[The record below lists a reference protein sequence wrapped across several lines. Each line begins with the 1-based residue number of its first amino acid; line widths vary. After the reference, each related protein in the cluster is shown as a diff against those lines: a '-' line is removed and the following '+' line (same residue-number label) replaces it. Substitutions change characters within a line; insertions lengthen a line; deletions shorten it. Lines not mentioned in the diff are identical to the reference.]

1 MDIAIMVEGQDGL
14 TWPRWQG
21 IVQAVERLRFA
32 GLYRSDHFTNA
43 GPPDKES
50 LELWTSLTWLASHS
64 KRIEFGP
71 LGTPTSF
78 RHPAFTARMAA
89 SVDDLSG
96 GRLTLGVGAGWQERE
111 HAHFGFDLLSMTE
124 RFARFQESLEVIS
137 RLLASDQPVAF
148 SGRYYRIREAILL
161 PRPQRPGGPPILVG
175 GNGTRRTLPL
185 AARYATEWN
194 ATFQTPENFDRLNR
208 RLDDLLS
215 ARGQGPSSVRRSMV
229 NGLELGRDDAAVPR
243 RLAELVAYV
252 LREYPV
258 PAGSHPHD
266 VAPAADGGVW
276 YTAQTAGA
284 LGHLDPVTGKTG
296 HVELGERSAPHGVI
310 VGPDGAP
317 WVTDG
322 GLNAIV
328 RVDPRG
334 MSVQRYPLPADRG
347 WANLNTATFDHRGI
361 LWFTGQ
367 GGVYGRLDPN
377 TGKVEV
383 V

>member
-71 LGTPTSF
+71 LCTPTSF

-137 RLLASDQPVAF
+137 RLLASDEPVAF
-148 SGRYYRIREAILL
+148 SGRYYRMREAILL
-161 PRPQRPGGPPILVG
+161 PRPRRPGGPSILVG
-175 GNGTRRTLPL
+175 GNGARRTLPL

-194 ATFQTPENFDRLNR
+194 ATFQTPENFARLNR
-208 RLDDLLS
+208 RLDDLLT
-215 ARGQGPSSVRRSMV
+215 ARGQSPSSVRRSMMT
-229 NGLELGRDDAAVPR
+229 GLVFGRDDAEVRR
-243 RLAELVAYV
+243 RLEERGRSRQESRNRGVLVGTPAQLTDHLSALQGAGLQRVMLQWLDLDDLDGLEAFAEMVAKPF
-252 LREYPV
+252 RRTK
-258 PAGSHPHD
+258 
-266 VAPAADGGVW
+266 APSRGR
-276 YTAQTAGA
+276 AGA
-284 LGHLDPVTGKTG
+284 
-296 HVELGERSAPHGVI
+296 E
-310 VGPDGAP
+310 
-317 WVTDG
+317 
-322 GLNAIV
+322 
-328 RVDPRG
+328 
-334 MSVQRYPLPADRG
+334 
-347 WANLNTATFDHRGI
+347 
-361 LWFTGQ
+361 
-367 GGVYGRLDPN
+367 
-377 TGKVEV
+377 
-383 V
+383 